1 MHPHLD
7 LVLRFAT
14 PAGVIG
20 GFLTL
25 IYSVNNVRRQIN
37 VQILMQYTQRY
48 EHILGEFPKDALLVR
63 FDSQT
68 LPPQSAE
75 LTLCLLKYLN
85 LCSEEYYL
93 WQHKYLARTVW
104 AVWEGDLKKM
114 IASPLL
120 QREWQ
125 SLEKE
130 YESHPDFLTYVKG
143 IQSGHGASQTR
154 HIRIEIC
161 RLPSVKELIPKN
173 ATTSQ
178 TVRTDKRRVDC
189 HCQSNAS

>member
-1 MHPHLD
+1 MHSRLVHGFTNMHPHLD
-7 LVLRFAT
+7 LVLRYAA

-48 EHILGEFPKDALLVR
+48 EHILGEFPKDSLSVR

-68 LPPQSAE
+68 LPPRSAQ
-75 LTLCLLKYLN
+75 LSLCLLKYMN

-93 WQHKYLARTVW
+93 WKHKYLARTVW
-104 AVWEGDLKKM
+104 AIWEGEMKKM

-120 QREWQ
+120 QREWP

-130 YESHPDFLTYVKG
+130 YDSHPDFLTYVKD
-143 IQSGHGASQTR
+143 IQTEQRASKPGASG
-154 HIRIEIC
+154 
-161 RLPSVKELIPKN
+161 
-173 ATTSQ
+173 
-178 TVRTDKRRVDC
+178 
-189 HCQSNAS
+189 